1 MTKQDEK
8 QRMKQRLQEYA
19 IELATRNRW
28 EEAIEANQHILLIE
42 EDPATYNRLGKA
54 YLQQGL
60 YQQGQEAFQNALQ
73 LNPINT
79 IAKKNLARIEAL
91 LARGIEEGE
100 GVRHERSV
108 VDSRLFITE
117 AGRTATTTLFDV
129 PRSLAIE
136 TLASGEKVEL
146 VDNERELQVVD
157 GDGNFLGNI
166 EPKLGQRLRELMK
179 GGNRYLSAVI
189 QCDTRQIRILI
200 REIFQSPGQ
209 RGRVSFPV
217 KLSEVALGYT
227 ADMRYDYEV
236 EELLEEEEITIETE
250 ESEPDFSTPDED
262 EEIGLDDIEK
272 DIPDEDDAE
281 E

>member
-8 QRMKQRLQEYA
+8 QRLKQRLQEYA
-19 IELATRNRW
+19 IDMATRNRW
-28 EEAIEANQHILLIE
+28 EDAIEANQQILLIE
-42 EDPATYNRLGKA
+42 EDPVTYNRLGKA

-60 YQQGQEAFQNALQ
+60 YHQSQEAYQNTLR

-79 IAKKNLARIEAL
+79 IARKNLARLEAL
-91 LARGIEEGE
+91 LARGTEEGE
-100 GVRHERSV
+100 GVREERAV
-108 VDSRLFITE
+108 VDPRLFITE

-136 TLASGEKVEL
+136 TLASGEKIEL
-146 VDNERELQVVD
+146 VASEHALQVVD
-157 GDGNFLGNI
+157 GDGNFLGTI
-166 EPKLGQRLRELMK
+166 EPKLGQRLRELME
-179 GGNRYLSAVI
+179 GGNRYLAAVI
-189 QCDTRQIRILI
+189 QCDTRQVRILI
-200 REIFQSPGQ
+200 REIYQSPGQ

-217 KLSEVALGYT
+217 KLSEVTLGYT

-272 DIPDEDDAE
+272 DIPDEDEAE